1 MAERQ
6 TIDINEPVRDLPG
19 WAQPLFDLGNK
30 ILANAVP
37 LAIGTLIILACL
49 GVGGLV
55 QLNRVAAESKA
66 ATQYATAVFE
76 EDEEARPAALET
88 AGSAAGNWG
97 VEATYLA
104 GEAALAKSEWDKAR
118 AAFEKVVNEHADSP
132 VAPRAAEGLAFI
144 DESTG
149 AFEQAL
155 EGYRKVSSNW
165 PDSFAARCQPYNIGR
180 VQETLGQMRDAVA
193 SYERQAEVFEG
204 SKIAEEAN
212 TALERLKISH
222 PELFATDAAAAPAEA
237 APAAAEAAPETAA
250 PAAEPAP
257 AVDAAVAPA
266 EPAAAPAESAPAAEA
281 PAPAEAPAQQ

>member
-19 WAQPLFDLGNK
+19 WAQPLFELGNK
-30 ILANAVP
+30 LVANAVP
-37 LAIGTLIILACL
+37 IAIGGLIIVACR

-55 QLNRVAAESKA
+55 QLNRVAAESQA
-66 ATQYATAVFE
+66 ATTYASAVFE
-76 EDEEARPAALET
+76 EDEEARPAALEA
-88 AGSAAGNWG
+88 AGDAAGNWG

-104 GEAALAKSEWDKAR
+104 GETALSKSEWDKAR
-118 AAFEKVVNEHADSP
+118 AAFEKVVNEHADSTL
-132 VAPRAAEGLAFI
+132 APRAAEGLAFI

-155 EGYRKVSSNW
+155 EGYRKVSTNW

-180 VQETLGQMRDAVA
+180 VQETLGQMRDAVE
-193 SYERQAEVFEG
+193 SYKNQAKVFDG

-222 PELFATDAAAAPAEA
+222 PELFADAAAAATET
-237 APAAAEAAPETAA
+237 APAAAEVAPAATDAA
-250 PAAEPAP
+250 PAA
-257 AVDAAVAPA
+257 DAAVAAP
-266 EPAAAPAESAPAAEA
+266 EPAAAATEAAPPAAS
-281 PAPAEAPAQQ
+281 PAPADAPSQQ